1 MILDKEQ
8 HRKFLLE
15 LINTSSFTGN
25 IIEQIIELKQSVM
38 NAKIE
43 KKQDEP
49 VE

>member
-15 LINTSSFTGN
+15 LINSSSFTGN
-25 IIEQIIELKQSVM
+25 IIEQIIELKQSVI
-38 NAKIE
+38 NAKVD
-43 KKQDEP
+43 KKQDDA